1 MDKSPDEVLELARR
15 SIAERKVEAQH
26 AATLQGEARFER
38 ERPWRAAFVG
48 AMAVLLAALLFT
60 PGPSVDQKM
69 LMVARGICAQEHTVA
84 LGGLI
89 FPICARN
96 TGIYASASITFLFLL
111 LVGRQRAGAIPPL
124 PIALVLVAFVFIMA
138 IDGFNSVFVDLGQ
151 TPLYQPQN
159 WLRTLT
165 GLGMGVTLGCTMLL
179 ILNSALRQDVRYEQP
194 VLGSWRELG
203 GILAIDFLAL
213 AALYGNAGWLYWPLA
228 LLAWGGILGVM
239 YGVNLMLVAVFTGYE
254 GKITRPAQLAKPAV
268 IALGTTLLLVLGL
281 AALRLWLESQGLVA

>member
-15 SIAERKVEAQH
+15 RIAERK
-26 AATLQGEARFER
+26 AADTVAVATRSEERFER

-48 AMAVLLAALLFT
+48 AIAVLLAALLFA
-60 PGPSVDQKM
+60 PGASVDQKM

-84 LGGLI
+84 LGGLV

-111 LVGRQRAGAIPPL
+111 LVGRRRAGAIPPL
-124 PIALVLVAFVFIMA
+124 PIGIVLVGFVFIMA
-138 IDGFNSVFVDLGQ
+138 LDGFNSVFVDLGL

-165 GLGMGVTLGCTMLL
+165 GLGMGVTLGSIMLL
-179 ILNSALRQDVRYEQP
+179 ILNSALREDVRYDQP
-194 VLGSWRELG
+194 VLGSWGELA

-213 AALYGNAGWLYWPLA
+213 AALYGNASWLYWPLA

-254 GKITRPAQLAKPAV
+254 GKITRPAQLARPAT

-281 AALRLWLESQGLVA
+281 AALRIWLESQGLVA

>member
-1 MDKSPDEVLELARR
+1 MDNSSNDLVELAQRR
-15 SIAERKVEAQH
+15 IAERKAAEAEL
-26 AATLQGEARFER
+26 AASATGARYER

-60 PGPSVDQKM
+60 PGASVDQKM
-69 LMVARGICAQEHTVA
+69 LMVARGICAQEHTIE

-96 TGIYASASITFLFLL
+96 TGIYASASLTFLFLL
-111 LVGRQRAGAIPPL
+111 LVGRRRAGAIPPL
-124 PIALVLVAFVFIMA
+124 PIGLVLVAFVFAMA
-138 IDGFNSVFVDLGQ
+138 LDGFNSVFVDLGL

-165 GLGMGVTLGCTMLL
+165 GLGMGVTLGSTMLL
-179 ILNSALRQDVRYEQP
+179 ILNSALRQDVRYDQP
-194 VLGSWRELG
+194 VLGTWRELG
-203 GILAIDFLAL
+203 AILALNFLVL
-213 AALYGNAGWLYWPLA
+213 AALYGNATWLYWPLA
-228 LLAWGGILGVM
+228 FLAWGGILGVM
-239 YGVNLMLVAVFTGYE
+239 YGVNLMLVGVFTGYE
-254 GKITRPAQLAKPAV
+254 GKITRPAQLAKPAT